1 MARARADLNVQ
12 RRVSVKGGWLF
23 LGVSLGSALRS
34 ALVDL
39 NDDGYRVAFV
49 VPDTPSPFWYF
60 GNLLLA
66 IVTLGFFY
74 RKRGLILIGER
85 LP

>member
-1 MARARADLNVQ
+1 MARARADFNVQ

-49 VPDTPSPFWYF
+49 VPDMPSPFWYL

-85 LP
+85 LR

>member
-1 MARARADLNVQ
+1 MARSRADFNIQ
-12 RRVSVKGGWLF
+12 RRVSIKGGWLF
-23 LGVSLGSALRS
+23 LGVSLGSEVRS

-39 NDDGYRVAFV
+39 NDDGYRVAFI
-49 VPDTPSPFWYF
+49 VPDQPSFFWYVAQI
-60 GNLLLA
+60 LLG

-74 RKRGLILIGER
+74 RRRGLLIIGER